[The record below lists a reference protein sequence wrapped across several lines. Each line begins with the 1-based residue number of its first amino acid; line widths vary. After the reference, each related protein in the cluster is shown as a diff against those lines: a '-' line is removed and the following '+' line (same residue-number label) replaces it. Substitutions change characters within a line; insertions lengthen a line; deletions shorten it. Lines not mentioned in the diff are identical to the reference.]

1 MSNNSDVL
9 NFLEDVQ
16 NTVNIY
22 NVRNALEAVSNAV
35 SDLTKNFHL
44 KASIFTDVS
53 SSVISLLNV
62 FDYVDDY
69 NEAKLIGDESKK
81 ECSLWTNYISIYGY
95 FRDCNRVRSW
105 MQIHIIGV
113 VCCF

>member
-35 SDLTKNFHL
+35 SDLRKMLFILKKLWLTNFGLLL
-44 KASIFTDVS
+44 K
-53 SSVISLLNV
+53 L
-62 FDYVDDY
+62 
-69 NEAKLIGDESKK
+69 
-81 ECSLWTNYISIYGY
+81 
-95 FRDCNRVRSW
+95 
-105 MQIHIIGV
+105 
-113 VCCF
+113 

>member
-1 MSNNSDVL
+1 MEEIIMSNNSDVL

-53 SSVISLLNV
+53 LSVISLL
-62 FDYVDDY
+62 
-69 NEAKLIGDESKK
+69 
-81 ECSLWTNYISIYGY
+81 T
-95 FRDCNRVRSW
+95 
-105 MQIHIIGV
+105 
-113 VCCF
+113 

>member
-1 MSNNSDVL
+1 MEEIIMSNNSDVL

-44 KASIFTDVS
+44 KASIFTVTPMAIT
-53 SSVISLLNV
+53 SV
-62 FDYVDDY
+62 
-69 NEAKLIGDESKK
+69 
-81 ECSLWTNYISIYGY
+81 
-95 FRDCNRVRSW
+95 
-105 MQIHIIGV
+105 
-113 VCCF
+113 

>member
-16 NTVNIY
+16 NIVNIY

-53 SSVISLLNV
+53 LSVTYFIVNTKV
-62 FDYVDDY
+62 
-69 NEAKLIGDESKK
+69 I
-81 ECSLWTNYISIYGY
+81 NYFHKHS
-95 FRDCNRVRSW
+95 F
-105 MQIHIIGV
+105 
-113 VCCF
+113 

>member
-35 SDLTKNFHL
+35 SDLTKNYHL
-44 KASIFTDVS
+44 KASIFTYVS
-53 SSVISLLNV
+53 SSV
-62 FDYVDDY
+62 
-69 NEAKLIGDESKK
+69 KK
-81 ECSLWTNYISIYGY
+81 S
-95 FRDCNRVRSW
+95 
-105 MQIHIIGV
+105 
-113 VCCF
+113 

>member
-22 NVRNALEAVSNAV
+22 KVRNALEAVSNAV

-44 KASIFTDVS
+44 KASIYG
-53 SSVISLLNV
+53 IM
-62 FDYVDDY
+62 
-69 NEAKLIGDESKK
+69 
-81 ECSLWTNYISIYGY
+81 SI
-95 FRDCNRVRSW
+95 
-105 MQIHIIGV
+105 HK
-113 VCCF
+113 